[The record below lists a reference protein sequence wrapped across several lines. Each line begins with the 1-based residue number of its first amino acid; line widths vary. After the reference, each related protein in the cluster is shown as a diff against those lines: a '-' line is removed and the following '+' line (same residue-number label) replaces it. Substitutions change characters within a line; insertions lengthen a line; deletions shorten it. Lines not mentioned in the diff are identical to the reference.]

1 MNFTFCVHL
10 SCNKKKQQID
20 EKPMSILQT
29 IYQTYLEP
37 RDKGSY
43 HRLYTG
49 FGNNLEELIGTEL
62 FSRGQ
67 ATRARNYLPSFPS

>member
-1 MNFTFCVHL
+1 
-10 SCNKKKQQID
+10 
-20 EKPMSILQT
+20 MSILQT

-37 RDKGSY
+37 HDQGSY

-49 FGNNLEELIGTEL
+49 FWNNLEGLIGTEL

-67 ATRARNYLPSFPS
+67 VTRARSYLPSFPS